1 MLGDLLKQFTGSQE
15 GQGALQTLQNE
26 HGLDGDQA
34 KNALDAATS
43 GAASALGSEQGGLD
57 AVGKMLGGGGGLAG
71 ALGGL
76 AGGGGGLASALQGG
90 LGGAAAEK
98 IADVIAPTIGVD
110 KAKAT
115 AIAST
120 VIPYIIKFIQ
130 SRSSG
135 GEHGGNSSDSG
146 GVGDLLGGAM
156 KKLF

>member
-1 MLGDLLKQFTGSQE
+1 MIGDLLKQFTGSQE
-15 GQGALQTLQNE
+15 GGEAVQTLQNE

-34 KNALDAATS
+34 KHAIEAATS
-43 GAASALGSEQGGLD
+43 GAASALGSEQGGLE
-57 AVGKMLGGGGGLAG
+57 AVGKMLGGGGGGLAG

-76 AGGGGGLASALQGG
+76 AGGGGGLAGAIQGG

-98 IADVIAPTIGVD
+98 IADVIAPAIGVD
-110 KAKAT
+110 KAKAM

-120 VIPYIIKFIQ
+120 VIPYIMKFIQ
-130 SRSSG
+130 SRSAG
-135 GEHGGNSSDSG
+135 GEQGGGDSG